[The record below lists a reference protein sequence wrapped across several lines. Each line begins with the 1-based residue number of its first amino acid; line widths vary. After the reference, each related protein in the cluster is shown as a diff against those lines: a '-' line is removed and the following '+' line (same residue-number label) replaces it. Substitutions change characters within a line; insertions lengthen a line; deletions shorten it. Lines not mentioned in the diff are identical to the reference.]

1 MNTPDL
7 NVIKARTVER
17 IGYVEVQEED
27 WWDLLEHIEN
37 LRAIRLAHDRMGRR
51 YCECGDDDVCM
62 LTRERDAARAEAARL
77 RAELNE
83 VEVTM
88 VAEREAAAM
97 ERKRLTSQEKT

>member
-37 LRAIRLAHDRMGRR
+37 LRAIRSAHDRMGRR

-62 LTRERDAARAEAARL
+62 LTRERDAARAEVERIH
-77 RAELNE
+77 AELDA

-88 VAEREAAAM
+88 LAEREAAAM
-97 ERKRLTSQEKT
+97 ERERLTSQEKT